1 MTSAKTFPA
10 AAPPKFASIG
20 SPYFGIM
27 LAVMAVVLIL
37 SNIGASKGVAI
48 GPIITDGG
56 FFLFPLAYILGDVIS
71 EVYGFKVA
79 RKAIVTTFALSVFA
93 SLCYWIIIALPGF
106 DDEFG
111 AAKQAALE
119 GALGPV
125 PQIVLASL
133 LAFLAGQTIN
143 SWILVKMKARTGEK
157 SLWARIMGSSVAGE
171 FVDTL
176 IFCSIAASV
185 IGISDVGMFV
195 NYVLVGFLYKTLVE
209 FLFVPVTAARHRLDQ
224 EARTELRGVSGRRGA
239 APPAPATTLPAR
251 GRRPRRRS
259 VRRTLR
265 RRRKG
270 PATPRLSGEFGGS
283 GPGPAGQARSR
294 RLLNS
299 CSRKRSFHST
309 RRNRQPSSVRAFSR
323 RRSSKSTS
331 AVGL

>member
-1 MTSAKTFPA
+1 MFPLRVA
-10 AAPPKFASIG
+10 GRRANHYEWNTHDFRQDLPGRQPPPKFASIG

-48 GPIITDGG
+48 GPVITDGG

-79 RKAIVTTFALSVFA
+79 RKAIITSFALSVFA
-93 SLCYWIIIALPGF
+93 SLCYWVIIALPGF
-106 DDEFG
+106 DDDYG

-143 SWILVKMKARTGEK
+143 SWILVKMKARTGER

-185 IGISDVGMFV
+185 IGITDAGDV
-195 NYVLVGFLYKTLVE
+195 
-209 FLFVPVTAARHRLDQ
+209 R
-224 EARTELRGVSGRRGA
+224 ELR
-239 APPAPATTLPAR
+239 
-251 GRRPRRRS
+251 RS
-259 VRRTLR
+259 W
-265 RRRKG
+265 
-270 PATPRLSGEFGGS
+270 AS
-283 GPGPAGQARSR
+283 
-294 RLLNS
+294 
-299 CSRKRSFHST
+299 ST
-309 RRNRQPSSVRAFSR
+309 RPSWSSPSSR
-323 RRSSKSTS
+323 
-331 AVGL
+331 

>member
-1 MTSAKTFPA
+1 MTSASGHHALPQT
-10 AAPPKFASIG
+10 PPVPDRARFASIG

-79 RKAIVTTFALSVFA
+79 RKAILTTFALSVFA
-93 SLCYWIIIALPGF
+93 SLCYWAIIALPGF

-111 AAKQAALE
+111 TSKQAALE

-143 SWILVKMKARTGEK
+143 SWIMVRMKARSGEK

-185 IGISDVGMFV
+185 IGITDAATFV
-195 NYVLVGFLYKTLVE
+195 NYVVVGFVYKTLVE
-209 FLFVPVTAARHRLDQ
+209 FILVPVTSLVIRWVKKREPSYGVPAA
-224 EARTELRGVSGRRGA
+224 AVTN
-239 APPAPATTLPAR
+239 PA
-251 GRRPRRRS
+251 
-259 VRRTLR
+259 
-265 RRRKG
+265 
-270 PATPRLSGEFGGS
+270 
-283 GPGPAGQARSR
+283 
-294 RLLNS
+294 
-299 CSRKRSFHST
+299 
-309 RRNRQPSSVRAFSR
+309 
-323 RRSSKSTS
+323 
-331 AVGL
+331 